1 MVRRPL
7 SKRLRLCSRPSIHRE
22 EKVVRDIRLMTS
34 LHLLVA
40 DLRHAELCVLGRKF
54 VGRHYHVR
62 AYPKHLVGLSRHSST
77 FSITNSFHC
86 CYHRGNPLIQSP

>member
-1 MVRRPL
+1 
-7 SKRLRLCSRPSIHRE
+7 
-22 EKVVRDIRLMTS
+22 MTS

-62 AYPKHLVGLSRHSST
+62 AYPKHLVAFLVILLHSRSR
-77 FSITNSFHC
+77 IPPHC
-86 CYHRGNPLIQSP
+86 CYHREDPLIQSP